1 MVQNRLSV
9 SVTAVQ
15 TGSDSAL
22 GNQPSYLDIT
32 GLDLDVVAGS
42 PMRALKTR
50 GHDITAQVSD
60 DTGTVSVLASLWLE

>member
-32 GLDLDVVAGS
+32 GLSLDVVAGS
-42 PMRALKTR
+42 PI
-50 GHDITAQVSD
+50 DITAQVSD
-60 DTGTVSVLASLWLE
+60 DRCVKHPLYGNC

>member
-42 PMRALKTR
+42 PI
-50 GHDITAQVSD
+50 DITAQVSD
-60 DTGTVSVLASLWLE
+60 DTGTVSVLASLWLS